1 MDRKLLTAEKE
12 EAIQKEK
19 KKSYFA
25 YGAMGFLFALSLFL
39 LFFFQNRQ
47 NSYWILS
54 LVCVF
59 DSLLLLIA
67 LYLFTT
73 LTRELNAKTRLYAS
87 YKRRKPQSGSFTFL
101 GKEEDTTT
109 LDSLSCYGYAFAD
122 EKGRKI
128 VLYAL
133 EEESLP
139 LSLGSAYSLS
149 YFGSFLSEVKRS

>member
-1 MDRKLLTAEKE
+1 MDRKLL
-12 EAIQKEK
+12 
-19 KKSYFA
+19 
-25 YGAMGFLFALSLFL
+25 MGFLFALSLFL

-87 YKRRKPQSGSFTFL
+87 NKRRKPQSGSFTFL

-109 LDSLSCYGYAFAD
+109 LDSLSCYGYAFAHACYRTMCLFTYLCIC
-122 EKGRKI
+122 EQAPMYNMLHPRT
-128 VLYAL
+128 AH
-133 EEESLP
+133 
-139 LSLGSAYSLS
+139 
-149 YFGSFLSEVKRS
+149 